1 MQSRLGSLIETV
13 VNMGIGFVV
22 ALISQLVIFP
32 WYGIVVDMHA
42 NVEITAWFTV
52 VSLVR
57 TYFVRRWFNAGI
69 QNTIRKFCDRT

>member
-1 MQSRLGSLIETV
+1 MQSRLGSFIETV
-13 VNMGIGFVV
+13 VNMIIGFVV
-22 ALISQLVIFP
+22 ALISQLLIFP
-32 WYGIVVDMHA
+32 RYGIAVDMSA

-69 QNTIRKFCDRT
+69 RNTIRKFCG